1 MNTGAYFQV
10 YVFVTLVFSG
20 LAQYFT
26 DVGAF
31 LWLPFLMTIGMVALL
46 PLQTRYNFKQLD
58 RLEIMLIVLFVG
70 LFVLALASSLL
81 QEGIKPTIAGIKNS
95 LGVPLLLLCLLLG
108 FCRESQ
114 IYRITEKLYWVFY
127 AQIPVIAYQMLIVV
141 PARVAAQGKMDSWD
155 SVVGTFGGS
164 MHSGGNGASM
174 GLFAMLIMLMKLSE
188 YKHGVATLKSL
199 LFHLLVG
206 FAIAII
212 AQVQFVVLFSP
223 IFMMYV
229 FILPSYVK
237 EVKPVNIKTILIGI
251 TIIIVLVGI
260 FITIL
265 AVTYS
270 NQYSAKL
277 GIWDMFMDNIGYIFN
292 THAIVAGLNGR
303 VDELGRLTSI
313 VFWGQQSTLH
323 GVVDQLFGY
332 GLNSSNPGGDTPG
345 YVSTLFNLN
354 VGSTALAI
362 YLWELGFVGTSFL
375 VLISLLIIWN
385 SKPKPMFSRNN
396 LSIEDVKL
404 LSRQPAFIGFT
415 VAGLVTLPYAPLL
428 ALIPVYQFQFY
439 LCLGAMLIIRKATI
453 NKTNDTICINS
464 LSN

>member
-26 DVGAF
+26 GVNAF
-31 LWLPFLMTIGMVALL
+31 LWLPFVMTIGMVALL
-46 PLQTRYNFKQLD
+46 PLQTRYNFRQLD
-58 RLEIMLIVLFVG
+58 RLEIMIIVLFVG
-70 LFVLALASSLL
+70 LFVLALTSSLL

-95 LGVPLLLLCLLLG
+95 LGIPLLLLCLILG

-127 AQIPVIAYQMLIVV
+127 AQIPVIVYQILIVV

-164 MHSGGNGASM
+164 MNSGGNGASM

-199 LFHLLVG
+199 LFHLTIG

-212 AQVQFVVLFSP
+212 AQVQFVVLFAP

-237 EVKPVNIKTILIGI
+237 EVKPVNMKTIILGI
-251 TIIIVLVGI
+251 VIISLLVGA

-265 AVTYS
+265 AVTYA

-277 GIWDMFMDNIGYIFN
+277 GIWDMFMDNVGYIFD
-292 THAIVAGLNGR
+292 THAIIPGLNGR
-303 VDELGRLTSI
+303 VDELGRLTSLF
-313 VFWGQQSTLH
+313 FWAKNSTLH

-332 GLNSSNPGGDTPG
+332 GLNSSNPGGNTPG
-345 YVSTLFNLN
+345 YISMLFNLN

-362 YLWELGFVGTSFL
+362 YLWEVGFVGTSFL
-375 VLISLLIIWN
+375 VLICLLIIWN
-385 SKPKPMFSRNN
+385 SKPKPMFSKDD
-396 LSIEDVKL
+396 LSIADIKL

-439 LCLGAMLIIRKATI
+439 LCLGAMLIIRKVTI
-453 NKTNDTICINS
+453 NRTSKMNCIR
-464 LSN
+464 